1 MAGTEALNQMLS
13 ADNTKLQLRNKELLY
28 QVDSQREAFKREYQA
43 LQQEV
48 IKAQSSVDQAKKL
61 KIESRKKIEEAETRM
76 AGADVDKFALDNQLK
91 DLQERSEA
99 EREEL
104 RKASEA
110 EQVNQKKMIGE
121 LQDQVIDL

>member
-1 MAGTEALNQMLS
+1 M
-13 ADNTKLQLRNKELLY
+13 
-28 QVDSQREAFKREYQA
+28 
-43 LQQEV
+43 QQEV

-61 KIESRKKIEEAETRM
+61 KAESRKKIEEAETRM
-76 AGADVDKFALDNQLK
+76 AGADVDKHALDNQLK

-110 EQVNQKKMIGE
+110 EQVNQKRMIGE
-121 LQDQVIDL
+121 LQD

>member
-1 MAGTEALNQMLS
+1 
-13 ADNTKLQLRNKELLY
+13 
-28 QVDSQREAFKREYQA
+28 
-43 LQQEV
+43 
-48 IKAQSSVDQAKKL
+48 
-61 KIESRKKIEEAETRM
+61 M

>member
-28 QVDSQREAFKREYQA
+28 QVESQREAFKREYQA

-61 KIESRKKIEEAETRM
+61 KAESRKKIEEAETRM
-76 AGADVDKFALDNQLK
+76 AGADVDKHALDNQLK

-110 EQVNQKKMIGE
+110 EQVNQKRMIGE
-121 LQDQVIDL
+121 LQD

>member
-61 KIESRKKIEEAETRM
+61 KVESRKKIEEAETRM

-110 EQVNQKKMIGE
+110 EQANQKKMIGE